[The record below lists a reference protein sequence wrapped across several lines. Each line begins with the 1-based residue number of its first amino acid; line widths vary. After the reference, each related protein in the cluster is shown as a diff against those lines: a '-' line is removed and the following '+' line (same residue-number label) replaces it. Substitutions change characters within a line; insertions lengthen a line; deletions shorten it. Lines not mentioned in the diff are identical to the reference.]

1 MKKCL
6 SENILLNTTIN
17 NEFFDVRRKAQTNNA
32 DRIGGSESVIVA
44 AIVHV
49 WCRIIIVTYFT

>member
-1 MKKCL
+1 MF
-6 SENILLNTTIN
+6 I
-17 NEFFDVRRKAQTNNA
+17 RAQSNNA

-49 WCRIIIVTYFT
+49 WRRIIIVTYFYMNGEYLRHQEVI